1 MVNDSYENMA
11 DELIMSGMT
20 KGNLTVG
27 EIRRLGSLSDTDEQS
42 FKDFLRQL
50 WSLNI
55 EVIPPQLEIT
65 DPDSA
70 KKAAKRIRSSCEEE
84 KAAQTG
90 SEDAIALYLT
100 ELSAMRPLNAGED
113 RELICAVVQLQ
124 TCGKDQ
130 GADEA
135 ISELIEGSLYLS
147 AVIASDY
154 AGKGVLYLD
163 LVQEGNIALMELAGE
178 FDYFDN
184 ISFTA
189 MAAYR
194 IDRRMKE
201 LTQRENDTVNVPQEL
216 AEDMAKLKK
225 YYDSIISEEGIEPS
239 VRELAEKLNI
249 SAERVE
255 KIIAASKGKKNTA
268 AVKSDTDISKA
279 ALEEYA
285 KTEQDKAEEQ
295 LSRQVADMLAA
306 LPELE
311 AKVISLRYGLGGKK
325 AMTAEEIAAA
335 LDISIEEAE
344 SAELEAMKRLGR

>member
-1 MVNDSYENMA
+1 MMNDSYENMA
-11 DELIMSGMT
+11 DELITLGMT
-20 KGNLTVG
+20 KGNLAVR
-27 EIRRLGSLSDTDEQS
+27 EILRLGSFSDMDEET
-42 FKDFLRQL
+42 FKSFLRQL

-55 EVIPPQLEIT
+55 EVIPPQWEIA

-70 KKAAKRIRSSCEEE
+70 KKAAKRIRNSSEEE

-113 RELICAVVQLQ
+113 RELIYAVEQLQ
-124 TCGKDQ
+124 TCGKSQ

-154 AGKGVLYLD
+154 TGKGVLYLD
-163 LVQEGNIALMELAGE
+163 LVQEGNIAVMELAGE

-194 IDRRMKE
+194 IDSLMRE
-201 LTQRENDTVNVPQEL
+201 LTQSENDTVNVPQEL

-225 YYDSIISEEGIEPS
+225 YYDSIRSDEGREPNIK
-239 VRELAEKLNI
+239 ELAEKLNI

-255 KIIAASKGKKNTA
+255 KIIAASKGRENTA
-268 AVKSDTDISKA
+268 AVKSDTDISKTA
-279 ALEEYA
+279 PGEDA

-325 AMTAEEIAAA
+325 EMTAEEIAAA
-335 LDISIEEAE
+335 LDISIEEVE
-344 SAELEAMKRLGR
+344 NAELEAMKRLGR